1 MLPLYWLA
9 SLALPI
15 VIAVA
20 EANHDGQ
27 DVYIVEFMDR
37 IPSTD
42 PILALEQGLAGRGLS
57 CNLAPRHMFTTSLFS
72 GASFTTDCVHD
83 VSTSEASVLSA
94 LRALDIVQ
102 NAWPAAW
109 DTTKARHQRPAGSL
123 TKGSSQQPLRTLKR
137 QSSDNGTI
145 PVVYH
150 DHDVLTTHNDT
161 GVDKLHAEGIVGSGV
176 RIAVIDTGFDLKAP
190 GLAKTRIAYNYNSA
204 EDAFDFEGDNCLDFL
219 HGTHVLGIIAADS
232 DERRFGIVGVAPNA
246 TVDLHGLDSCDGT
259 RPGNLDDLM
268 AAVVSAAER
277 GVDVMM
283 IGFNIK
289 LAFQEEPVASLVSRV
304 VRNGTAVTVASS
316 NDGPGLFTGASPA
329 SGEGVAAIGSTDNS
343 ATPYYTWGANWTSG
357 SDQGVLRFAPSFPSN
372 FATNNNL
379 TLWMPADPES
389 FPDGCNPAPSN
400 FVPPADP
407 ANTVM
412 LIDEDHCWLDP
423 KNASARLAISLGVP
437 YVVRYQSAS
446 TTVADGMQWVP
457 NFAEFSRRYQG
468 IARISNEDGQFLK
481 SQLAKGSVHLSFPS
495 DVLQAQED
503 VTYRINDISGGL
515 VSSFSSWGP
524 TPEGRSYPSFV
535 APGENILSTF
545 LPKYGGLAVIGGT
558 SMSNPFAVG
567 VFALVKEKHPDYD
580 PKQILSVVT
589 TTAKPV
595 KFIDGNRKSFDYLAP
610 VFSQGGGLVDAWGA
624 AHAVSLVNVSSLDFN
639 DTLHRPSSL
648 AFTLNNT
655 GTETLSCSLSHLGA
669 ASGYILDQA
678 NPYSL
683 TEAEGHPV
691 YAEVDITPSSI
702 EIPPRSEA
710 VVSVS
715 IKASPALPDAAKR
728 GTFFGGYIH
737 IQSSAAAGTN
747 LTIPYTGFGTPLVNL
762 PMINPN
768 ASYLV
773 SVDPATNVDNRV
785 ESGTTFECFYNGS
798 IPKPDW
804 PASCTPGF
812 PGFRKTFVT
821 QSRNYSYDLVDAA
834 TGDAILPRT
843 FVGTAERYTEPSA
856 WWVWDGSEEDRKYIP
871 PGRYFWRVRALRLS
885 GGAGDQKHWDHRA
898 ADGFALRAPI
908 STHNLSLV
916 FIFGCGCEKIFK
928 VFQRLY

>member
-15 VIAVA
+15 VVAVA

-27 DVYIVEFMDR
+27 DVYIVEFMGR
-37 IPSTD
+37 IPPTD

-57 CNLAPRHMFTTSLFS
+57 CNLAPRHIFTTSLFS

-109 DTTKARHQRPAGSL
+109 VTTKARHQRPAGSL
-123 TKGSSQQPLRTLKR
+123 SKGSFQQPLRTLKR
-137 QSSDNGTI
+137 QSSDNGTT
-145 PVVYH
+145 PAVSH
-150 DHDVLTTHNDT
+150 DNDVLTTHKDT
-161 GVDKLHAEGIVGSGV
+161 GVDMLHAEGIVGSGV

-190 GLAKTRIAYNYNSA
+190 GLAKTRVAYNYNSA
-204 EDAFDFEGDNCLDFL
+204 EDSFDFEGDNCLDFL

-232 DERRFGIVGVAPNA
+232 DERRFGMVGVAPNA

-259 RPGNLDDLM
+259 RPGSLDDLM
-268 AAVVSAAER
+268 AAVISADER
-277 GVDVMM
+277 GVDMM
-283 IGFNIK
+283 MMGFNIK

-316 NDGPGLFTGASPA
+316 NVGPGLFTGVSPA

-372 FATNNNL
+372 FAANNNL

-389 FPDGCNPAPSN
+389 FPDGCNPAPGN

-423 KNASARLAISLGVP
+423 KNASTRLAISLGVH

-446 TTVADGMQWVP
+446 TTVADGMH
-457 NFAEFSRRYQG
+457 
-468 IARISNEDGQFLK
+468 
-481 SQLAKGSVHLSFPS
+481 VHLSFPS
-495 DVLQAQED
+495 DVSQAQED

-648 AFTLNNT
+648 VFTLNNT
-655 GTETLSCSLSHLGA
+655 GTETLSYSLSHLGA

-678 NPYSL
+678 DPYSL
-683 TEAEGHPV
+683 TGAEGHPV

-702 EIPPRSEA
+702 EIPPRSA
-710 VVSVS
+710 ALVSVS
-715 IKASPALPDAAKR
+715 IKANPALPDAAKR

-737 IQSSAAAGTN
+737 IQSSAAAGIN
-747 LTIPYTGFGTPLVNL
+747 LTIPYTGFGKPLVNL

-785 ESGTTFECFYNGS
+785 EPGTT
-798 IPKPDW
+798 
-804 PASCTPGF
+804 CTPGF
-812 PGFRKTFVT
+812 AGFRKTFVT

-871 PGRYFWRVRALRLS
+871 PGRYFWRAP
-885 GGAGDQKHWDHRA
+885 GAEIER
-898 ADGFALRAPI
+898 
-908 STHNLSLV
+908 
-916 FIFGCGCEKIFK
+916 GCW
-928 VFQRLY
+928 

>member
-1 MLPLYWLA
+1 MP
-9 SLALPI
+9 
-15 VIAVA
+15 
-20 EANHDGQ
+20 
-27 DVYIVEFMDR
+27 
-37 IPSTD
+37 
-42 PILALEQGLAGRGLS
+42 
-57 CNLAPRHMFTTSLFS
+57 TS
-72 GASFTTDCVHD
+72 
-83 VSTSEASVLSA
+83 
-94 LRALDIVQ
+94 
-102 NAWPAAW
+102 W
-109 DTTKARHQRPAGSL
+109 
-123 TKGSSQQPLRTLKR
+123 SSWI
-137 QSSDNGTI
+137 G
-145 PVVYH
+145 
-150 DHDVLTTHNDT
+150 DT
-161 GVDKLHAEGIVGSGV
+161 GVGKLHAEGIVGSGV

-190 GLAKTRIAYNYNSA
+190 GLAETRVAYSYNSA

-232 DERRFGIVGVAPNA
+232 DERRFGVVGVAPNA
-246 TVDLHGLDSCDGT
+246 TIDLHGLDSCDGT
-259 RPGNLDDLM
+259 RSGSLDDLM
-268 AAVVSAAER
+268 AAVISADER
-277 GVDVMM
+277 GVDMMM

-289 LAFQEEPVASLVSRV
+289 LAFLEEPVASLVSRV

-357 SDQGVLRFAPSFPSN
+357 SDQGVLRFVPSFPSN
-372 FATNNNL
+372 FAANNNL

-389 FPDGCNPAPSN
+389 FPDGCNPAPGN

-423 KNASARLAISLGVP
+423 KNTSTRLAISLGVP
-437 YVVRYQSAS
+437 YVLRYQSAS

-468 IARISNEDGQFLK
+468 IARISNEGGQLLK
-481 SQLAKGSVHLSFPS
+481 SQLAKGSIHLSFPS
-495 DVLQAQED
+495 DVSQAQED

-524 TPEGRSYPSFV
+524 TPEGRSYSSFV

-545 LPKYGGLAVIGGT
+545 LPKYGGFAVIG
-558 SMSNPFAVG
+558 
-567 VFALVKEKHPDYD
+567 D
-580 PKQILSVVT
+580 PCVVT
-589 TTAKPV
+589 TTSNPV
-595 KFIDGNRKSFDYLAP
+595 KFIDGNRKLFDYLAP
-610 VFSQGGGLVDAWGA
+610 VFSQGGGLVDAWA
-624 AHAVSLVNVSSLDFN
+624 AVHAVSLVNVSSLDFN

-648 AFTLNNT
+648 AFTLKNT
-655 GTETLSCSLSHLGA
+655 GTESLAYFLSHVGA
-669 ASGYILDQA
+669 ASSYILDQA
-678 NPYSL
+678 DPYSL
-683 TEAEGHPV
+683 TGAEGHPV
-691 YAEVDITPSSI
+691 YAEVETTPSSI
-702 EIPPRSEA
+702 EIPPRGAA

-715 IKASPALPDAAKR
+715 IKVNPALHVAAKR
-728 GTFFGGYIH
+728 GTFF
-737 IQSSAAAGTN
+737 IQSSAAAATN

-762 PMINPN
+762 PTINPN

-773 SVDPATNVDNRV
+773 SVDPATTIDTRV
-785 ESGTTFECFYNGS
+785 KPGTTFECFYNGS

-843 FVGTAERYTEPSA
+843 FVGTAERYAEPSA

-871 PGRYFWRVRALRLS
+871 PGRYFWPVRALKLS
-885 GGAGDQKHWDHRA
+885 GDTGNKKHWDVWES
-898 ADGFALRAPI
+898 GKWTLGYAPDSI
-908 STHNLSLV
+908 GLPMASL
-916 FIFGCGCEKIFK
+916 
-928 VFQRLY
+928 

>member
-1 MLPLYWLA
+1 
-9 SLALPI
+9 
-15 VIAVA
+15 
-20 EANHDGQ
+20 
-27 DVYIVEFMDR
+27 
-37 IPSTD
+37 
-42 PILALEQGLAGRGLS
+42 
-57 CNLAPRHMFTTSLFS
+57 MFTTSLFL
-72 GASFTTDCVHD
+72 GAFFTTDCVHNIP
-83 VSTSEASVLSA
+83 TSEASVLSA

-109 DTTKARHQRPAGSL
+109 DTTKARTQRSAGSL
-123 TKGSSQQPLRTLKR
+123 SKDSSQQPLRTFKR
-137 QSSDNGTI
+137 QSLDNGTI
-145 PVVYH
+145 PVASG
-150 DHDVLTTHNDT
+150 DHEVFTTHKDT
-161 GVDKLHAEGIVGSGV
+161 GVDKLHVEGIVGSGV

-190 GLAKTRIAYNYNSA
+190 GLAKTRVAYNYNSA
-204 EDAFDFEGDNCLDFL
+204 EDAFDFE
-219 HGTHVLGIIAADS
+219 
-232 DERRFGIVGVAPNA
+232 
-246 TVDLHGLDSCDGT
+246 
-259 RPGNLDDLM
+259 
-268 AAVVSAAER
+268 
-277 GVDVMM
+277 
-283 IGFNIK
+283 
-289 LAFQEEPVASLVSRV
+289 EPVASLVSRV
-304 VRNGTAVTVASS
+304 VRSGTAVTVASS

-372 FATNNNL
+372 FAANNNL
-379 TLWMPADPES
+379 TLWMPADPEN
-389 FPDGCNPAPSN
+389 FPDGCNPAPGD

-407 ANTVM
+407 ASTVM

-423 KNASARLAISLGVP
+423 KNASTRLAISLGVP

-495 DVLQAQED
+495 DVSQAQED

-580 PKQILSVVT
+580 PKQILSV
-589 TTAKPV
+589 AQP
-595 KFIDGNRKSFDYLAP
+595 
-610 VFSQGGGLVDAWGA
+610 QGL
-624 AHAVSLVNVSSLDFN
+624 
-639 DTLHRPSSL
+639 
-648 AFTLNNT
+648 
-655 GTETLSCSLSHLGA
+655 
-669 ASGYILDQA
+669 
-678 NPYSL
+678 
-683 TEAEGHPV
+683 
-691 YAEVDITPSSI
+691 SSI
-702 EIPPRSEA
+702 KPIRTHSREQRGTPFMPKLTSPPH
-710 VVSVS
+710 
-715 IKASPALPDAAKR
+715 AAKR

-773 SVDPATNVDNRV
+773 SVDPTTNVDNRV
-785 ESGTTFECFYNGS
+785 EPGTTFECFYNGS

-821 QSRNYSYDLVDAA
+821 QSRNYSYDLVDAV

-843 FVGTAERYTEPSA
+843 FVGTAETYTEPSA
-856 WWVWDGSEEDRKYIP
+856 WWVWDGSEEGRKYIP

-885 GGAGDQKHWDHRA
+885 GDAGDPKHWDVWES
-898 ADGFALRAPI
+898 GNWTLGYAPDSI
-908 STHNLSLV
+908 GLPMSSL
-916 FIFGCGCEKIFK
+916 
-928 VFQRLY
+928 

>member
-1 MLPLYWLA
+1 MLLLPWLA
-9 SLALPI
+9 SLVLPI
-15 VIAVA
+15 VVAVA
-20 EANHDGQ
+20 EANHHGQ
-27 DVYIVEFMDR
+27 DVYIVEFLDR
-37 IPSTD
+37 MPSTD
-42 PILALEQGLAGRGLS
+42 PISALEQGLAGRGLS
-57 CNLAPRHMFTTSLFS
+57 CNLAPRHIFTTSLFS
-72 GASFTTDCVHD
+72 GVSFTTDCVHD
-83 VSTSEASVLSA
+83 VAASKASVLSA
-94 LRALDIVQ
+94 LRALNIVQ

-109 DTTKARHQRPAGSL
+109 DTTKARPQRTAGSL
-123 TKGSSQQPLRTLKR
+123 SKGSSEQPLRTSKR
-137 QSSDNGTI
+137 QSPDNGTA
-145 PVVYH
+145 PVISH
-150 DHDVLTTHNDT
+150 NHNVLTTHKDT

-190 GLAKTRIAYNYNSA
+190 GLAKTRVAYNYNSA
-204 EDAFDFEGDNCLDFL
+204 ENAFDFEGDNCLDFL

-232 DERRFGIVGVAPNA
+232 EERRFGIVGVAPNA

-259 RPGNLDDLM
+259 RPGSLDDLM
-268 AAVVSAAER
+268 AAIISADER
-277 GVDVMM
+277 GVDMMM

-304 VRNGTAVTVASS
+304 VRNGTAVTVPSS

-357 SDQGVLRFAPSFPSN
+357 SDQGILRFAPSFPSN
-372 FATNNNL
+372 FAANNNL

-389 FPDGCNPAPSN
+389 FPNGCNPAPGN
-400 FVPPADP
+400 FAPPADP

-412 LIDEDHCWLDP
+412 LVDEDHCWLDP
-423 KNASARLAISLGVP
+423 KNASTRLAISLGVP
-437 YVVRYQSAS
+437 YVVRYQSVS

-468 IARISNEDGQFLK
+468 IARISNEDGRFLK
-481 SQLAKGSVHLSFPS
+481 SQLAKGSIHLSFPS
-495 DVLQAQED
+495 DVSQAQED
-503 VTYRINDISGGL
+503 VTYRVNDISGGL

-567 VFALVKEKHPDYD
+567 VFALVKEEHPDYD

-595 KFIDGNRKSFDYLAP
+595 KFIDGNRKSFEYLAP
-610 VFSQGGGLVDAWGA
+610 VFSQGGGLVDAWA
-624 AHAVSLVNVSSLDFN
+624 AVHAVSLVNVSSLDFN
-639 DTLHRPSSL
+639 DTLHRPSPL
-648 AFTLNNT
+648 TFTLKNT
-655 GTETLSCSLSHLGA
+655 GTETLAYSLSHLGA

-678 NPYSL
+678 DSYSL
-683 TEAEGHPV
+683 TGAEGHPV
-691 YAEVDITPSSI
+691 YAQVDITPSSI
-702 EIPPRSEA
+702 EIPPRSAA

-715 IKASPALPDAAKR
+715 IKANPALLDATER

-737 IQSSAAAGTN
+737 IQSSAATEEN

-773 SVDPATNVDNRV
+773 SVDPATNVDSRV
-785 ESGTTFECFYNGS
+785 EPGTTFECFYNGS

-821 QSRNYSYDLVDAA
+821 QSRNYSYDLVHAT

-885 GGAGDQKHWDHRA
+885 GDAGNQKHWDVWES
-898 ADGFALRAPI
+898 GNWTLGYAPDSI
-908 STHNLSLV
+908 GLPTASL
-916 FIFGCGCEKIFK
+916 
-928 VFQRLY
+928 

>member
-1 MLPLYWLA
+1 MLTLA
-9 SLALPI
+9 SLALLGLFT
-15 VIAVA
+15 VAATA
-20 EANHDGQ
+20 EATHHRQ
-27 DVYIVEFMDR
+27 DVYIVEFMD
-37 IPSTD
+37 P
-42 PILALEQGLAGRGLS
+42 GLAGKGFS
-57 CNLAPRHMFTTSLFS
+57 CSIAPRRIFKTSLFA
-72 GASFTTDCVHD
+72 GVSFTTDCDHD
-83 VSTSEASVLSA
+83 VSISETSVLIA
-94 LRALDIVQ
+94 LRDLDVVQ

-109 DTTKARHQRPAGSL
+109 DTTKIRLQRPAGSL
-123 TKGSSQQPLRTLKR
+123 PKASSQRPLRTFKR

-145 PVVYH
+145 PHVSQ
-150 DHDVLTTHNDT
+150 DILTTHQDT

-176 RIAVIDTGFDLKAP
+176 RIAVIDTGLDLKTP
-190 GLAKTRIAYNYNSA
+190 GLSKTRVTYNYNSA

-219 HGTHVLGIIAADS
+219 HGTHVLGMIAAES
-232 DERRFGIVGVAPNA
+232 DERRFGVVGVAPNA

-259 RPGNLDDLM
+259 RPGSLDDLM
-268 AAVVSAAER
+268 AAIVSANDR

-289 LAFQEEPVASLVSRV
+289 LAFQEDNATPPPEPVASLVSRI

-329 SGEGVAAIGSTDNS
+329 SGEGVASIGSTDNS

-357 SDQGVLRFAPSFPSN
+357 SDQGVLRFTPSFPSN
-372 FATNNNL
+372 FPANNNL

-389 FPDGCNPAPSN
+389 FPDGCNRAPDT
-400 FVPPADP
+400 FVPPPGP

-437 YVVRYQSAS
+437 YVLRYQPAR

-468 IARISNEDGQFLK
+468 IARISNEDGQSLK
-481 SQLAKGSVHLSFPS
+481 ARVAKGPVHLYFPS
-495 DVLQAQED
+495 DVSQAQED
-503 VTYRINDISGGL
+503 VTYRVNDISGGL

-580 PKQILSVVT
+580 SKQILSVVA

-610 VFSQGGGLVDAWGA
+610 VFSQGGGLIDAWA
-624 AHAVSLVNVSSLDFN
+624 AVHAVSLVNVSSLDFN

-648 AFTLNNT
+648 AFTLKNT
-655 GTETLSCSLSHLGA
+655 GTETLTYSLSHLGA
-669 ASGYILDQA
+669 AS
-678 NPYSL
+678 
-683 TEAEGHPV
+683 V
-691 YAEVDITPSSI
+691 YAEVDIAPASI
-702 EIPPRSEA
+702 ELVPGASS
-710 VVSVS
+710 VVSIS
-715 IKASPALPDAAKR
+715 IKTNPALPDAAKR

-737 IQSSAAAGTN
+737 IQSSAAAATN
-747 LTIPYTGFGTPLVNL
+747 LTIPYTGFGTPLVDL
-762 PMINPN
+762 PMVNPN

-773 SVDPATNVDNRV
+773 SVDPATNIDSRV
-785 ESGTTFECFYNGS
+785 EPGTTFECFYNGS

-804 PASCTPGF
+804 PASCKPGF
-812 PGFRKTFVT
+812 PGFRNTFVT
-821 QSRNYSYDLVDAA
+821 QSRIYSYDLVDAT

-871 PGRYFWRVRALRLS
+871 PGQYLWRVRALRLS
-885 GGAGDQKHWDHRA
+885 GDDGNEKHWDVWES
-898 ADGFALRAPI
+898 GNWTLGYAPDSI
-908 STHNLSLV
+908 GLPTGSL
-916 FIFGCGCEKIFK
+916 
-928 VFQRLY
+928 

>member
-1 MLPLYWLA
+1 MLLLSWLA

-15 VIAVA
+15 VVA
-20 EANHDGQ
+20 LAKANHHGQ

-37 IPSTD
+37 MLPTD

-72 GASFTTDCVHD
+72 GVSFTTDCVHD
-83 VSTSEASVLSA
+83 VPTSKASILSA
-94 LRALDIVQ
+94 LRALNIVQ
-102 NAWPAAW
+102 NAWPATW
-109 DTTKARHQRPAGSL
+109 DTMKARPQRPAGSPS
-123 TKGSSQQPLRTLKR
+123 KGSSQQPLRTFKR
-137 QSSDNGTI
+137 RSSDNGTALLI
-145 PVVYH
+145 SH
-150 DHDVLTTHNDT
+150 DHNVLTTHKDT
-161 GVDKLHAEGIVGSGV
+161 GVDKLHAEGIVGTGV

-190 GLAKTRIAYNYNSA
+190 GLAKTRVAYNYNSA
-204 EDAFDFEGDNCLDFL
+204 ENAFDFEGDNCLDFL

-232 DERRFGIVGVAPNA
+232 EERRFGIVGVAPNA
-246 TVDLHGLDSCDGT
+246 TVDLHGLDSCDGS
-259 RPGNLDDLM
+259 RPGSLDDLM
-268 AAVVSAAER
+268 AAIISADER
-277 GVDVMM
+277 GVDMMM

-289 LAFQEEPVASLVSRV
+289 LAFQEEPVDSLVSRI
-304 VRNGTAVTVASS
+304 VRNGTAVTVACS
-316 NDGPGLFTGASPA
+316 NDGPGLFTRASPA

-357 SDQGVLRFAPSFPSN
+357 SDQGILRFAPSFPSN
-372 FATNNNL
+372 FAANNNL

-389 FPDGCNPAPSN
+389 FPNGCNPAPGN
-400 FVPPADP
+400 FAPPADP

-412 LIDEDHCWLDP
+412 LVDEDHCWLDP
-423 KNASARLAISLGVP
+423 KNASTRLAISLGVP
-437 YVVRYQSAS
+437 YVVRYQSVS

-481 SQLAKGSVHLSFPS
+481 SQLAKGSIQLSFPS

-503 VTYRINDISGGL
+503 VTYRVNDISGGL

-595 KFIDGNRKSFDYLAP
+595 KFIDGSRKSFEYLAP
-610 VFSQGGGLVDAWGA
+610 VFSQGGGLVDAWA
-624 AHAVSLVNVSSLDFN
+624 AVHAVSLVNVSSLDFN
-639 DTLHRPSSL
+639 DTLHRPSPL
-648 AFTLNNT
+648 TFTLKNT
-655 GTETLSCSLSHLGA
+655 GTETLAYSLSHLGA

-678 NPYSL
+678 DSYSL
-683 TEAEGHPV
+683 TAAEGHPV
-691 YAEVDITPSSI
+691 YAQVDITPSSI
-702 EIPPRSEA
+702 EIPPRSAA
-710 VVSVS
+710 V
-715 IKASPALPDAAKR
+715 
-728 GTFFGGYIH
+728 
-737 IQSSAAAGTN
+737 SSAATETN

-773 SVDPATNVDNRV
+773 SVDPATNVDSRV
-785 ESGTTFECFYNGS
+785 EPGTTFECFYNGS

-821 QSRNYSYDLVDAA
+821 QSRNYSYDLVDAT

-856 WWVWDGSEEDRKYIP
+856 WWVWDGSQEDR
-871 PGRYFWRVRALRLS
+871 
-885 GGAGDQKHWDHRA
+885 
-898 ADGFALRAPI
+898 
-908 STHNLSLV
+908 
-916 FIFGCGCEKIFK
+916 
-928 VFQRLY
+928 